1 MFSYAFAE
9 VSARVDSMKGKTGP
23 VASLLRPLLDTYL
36 DAAVA
41 LVGCRSRDLERY
53 SCEYDVLVVTA
64 EKRPPT
70 TLKIGDAVVDL
81 FFATENEVLKPM
93 NPEHAVSL
101 ATARPVRDT
110 SLIISTTSSANS
122 AILSESASKAS
133 RTRLASALKVLGRA
147 EEALRRKEVVDADFW
162 LLAASYELGYAWLL
176 SKEVLPSPSHLLSQL
191 RETKG
196 IPRSFEGLSLG
207 AGLEAA
213 GRAGCGARL
222 EGVTVLHD
230 LLRERSTAPSAVSS
244 WSSARTEL
252 LSAKANELLTRIELA
267 ECYSYLGQEVVDDIL
282 ALLRLN
288 PGRTLTSLMTDTE
301 GLLGERLVRQLG
313 LARVEGAVREGL
325 EATKGQVSALA
336 RKA

>member
-1 MFSYAFAE
+1 LFSYAFAE
-9 VSARVDSMKGKTGP
+9 VSARVKPMKGKTGP
-23 VASLLRPLLDTYL
+23 VPNLLRPLLDTYL

-110 SLIISTTSSANS
+110 SLIISTTSAANS
-122 AILSESASKAS
+122 AILPESASKAS

-196 IPRSFEGLSLG
+196 IPRSFEGFSLG

-222 EGVTVLHD
+222 DGVTVLHD
-230 LLRERSTAPSAVSS
+230 LLRERSTAPSAESS

-282 ALLRLN
+282 ALLRSN
-288 PGRTLTSLMTDTE
+288 PRRTLTSLMTGTE

-313 LARVEGAVREGL
+313 LARVEGTVREGL
-325 EATKGQVSALA
+325 DAMKLQVSALA